1 MPTKR
6 VMRLLSVA
14 AIAPLLLTSCDSSNN
29 FDPFEDAAGTYEL
42 SVYAGA
48 SVPVTFNCD
57 PGECTQ
63 SFSNG
68 GTIRVTDGTLVLYE
82 DGTFDETNRFVMTP
96 TGGSARNETFI
107 SSGTYEIFGDEVE
120 LYAPPQNNN
129 EARFLN
135 AEFDYSGNDIRI
147 RYVEDGVSYEYRR

>member
-1 MPTKR
+1 MPAKR
-6 VMRLLSVA
+6 VLRLLSVA
-14 AIAPLLLTSCDSSNN
+14 AIAPLLLTSCDSSNG

-57 PGECTQ
+57 PGECTE

-82 DGTFDETNRFVMTP
+82 DGTFDETNHFIMTP
-96 TGGSARNETFI
+96 TGGSARNETFV
-107 SSGTYEIFGDEVE
+107 SSGTYEIFGDEIE
-120 LYAPPQNNN
+120 LYAPPQGPN
-129 EARFLN
+129 EERFIN
-135 AEFDYSGNDIRI
+135 AEFDYSGNDVRI
-147 RYVEDGVSYEYRR
+147 RYVEDQVSYEYRR